1 MTRTRVQS
9 ATVYR
14 FYQKSMKDMNEQF
27 MVENRLTQIIFPKFE
42 MESGVTELQPCA
54 ADDWEEYKK
63 LCTKLNIVPPT
74 MMQKEMCQHYVLKKN
89 QRIIAGMSI
98 MTANINGSNMRI
110 CSSIELLVSNVRG
123 CASTFI
129 RFLSKNIKKRVGT
142 SYMVTQALD
151 SDQASGFWYKHMA
164 RHREADALT
173 FMFFML
179 DKRYKLFEGVTN
191 LRNTF

>member
-1 MTRTRVQS
+1 MQS

-98 MTANINGSNMRI
+98 MTANINGISVAPSFMPV
-110 CSSIELLVSNVRG
+110 SAKALLSIETPVR
-123 CASTFI
+123 C
-129 RFLSKNIKKRVGT
+129 T
-142 SYMVTQALD
+142 SIC
-151 SDQASGFWYKHMA
+151 G
-164 RHREADALT
+164 
-173 FMFFML
+173 
-179 DKRYKLFEGVTN
+179 
-191 LRNTF
+191 